1 MMAERSISIKGS
13 AELMRALK
21 KLDEA
26 AQAKNLELAAV
37 AGAKKIQNAAK
48 SLAPKKTRTLVRS
61 IHIGG
66 HTDPDFGKKDA
77 DNEGNAPYSDLG
89 QNKATDQEAEVVI
102 GTNLVYAAQRE
113 FGGTI
118 TAKKA
123 EALHWV
129 DAVGEHHFAKSVTQ
143 AAHPFLRPAFDEK
156 QQAAVDAAKQV
167 LRFLILKAGQE

>member
-1 MMAERSISIKGS
+1 MAERSVSIKGS

-21 KLDEA
+21 RLDEA

-48 SLAPKKTRTLVRS
+48 KLAPKKTRTLERS

-66 HTDPDFGKKDA
+66 HTEPDFGKTDA
-77 DNEGNAPYSDLG
+77 DEEGSAPYSDLG

-118 TAKKA
+118 KAKDGKT
-123 EALHWV
+123 LHWV
-129 DAVGEHHFAKSVTQ
+129 DAAGEHHFAKSVTQ
-143 AAHPFLRPAFDEK
+143 AAHPYLRPAFDENQDK
-156 QQAAVDAAKQV
+156 AVAAAKAV
-167 LRFLILKAGQE
+167 LRFLISKAGQE